1 MLSVSPV
8 NLDLADRMRDDP
20 EFRAEFFRLA
30 AQETIASQIR
40 FLRELRQLR
49 QADLAKMTGMKQS
62 AISRIEKADYASWN
76 YATLVRLAEA
86 LDARLRVTFE
96 PSEDV
101 IRSLEGATG
110 NGLLHGLKSRRDDEQ
125 VENSG
130 EQRGPLEASARAI
143 NDYKSPN
150 DRMQQLLHGLKSR
163 RDDEQVENSGGQRG
177 PSARAHNDYNR
188 VQLGRAA

>member
-8 NLDLADRMRDDP
+8 NLDLADRLRDDP

-40 FLRELRQLR
+40 FLRELRQMR
-49 QADLAKMTGMKQS
+49 QADLAKVTGMKQS
-62 AISRIEKADYASWN
+62 AISRIESADYASWN

-101 IRSLEGATG
+101 IRSLEGVDG
-110 NGLLHGLKSRRDDEQ
+110 NGLIERLNGRRDEQ
-125 VENSG
+125 TGNKDAP
-130 EQRGPLEASARAI
+130 RGLGPKGTPLEESARSQ
-143 NDYKSPN
+143 ND
-150 DRMQQLLHGLKSR
+150 
-163 RDDEQVENSGGQRG
+163 
-177 PSARAHNDYNR
+177 AYNR
-188 VQLGRAA
+188 SYDLGKAA